1 MKLGFIGLGR
11 MGEPIAQNLLR
22 AGYRLQVWNRSR
34 PAAERL
40 IAAGATEGQSA
51 DEILQ
56 DNPVT
61 FIMLANE
68 AAVDRVL
75 ARGSAA
81 FARNVKDRLLV
92 QMGTTSPA
100 FSSALGREIAAAGGR
115 HVEAPVSGSRG
126 PAEEGALVAMLAG
139 ERADIE
145 KVRPLFRPIAKQVF
159 ECGPVP
165 GALRL
170 KLAVNLFLITMVAG
184 LAEAI
189 HFAERSEV
197 DLKLLQDVLD
207 AGPMVS
213 VVSRTKL
220 TKYVSNDLSPQASIA
235 DVLMNSVLVSD
246 AARAS
251 GASTRLLDGSRAI
264 LETCVALGHG
274 GADMIALVRG
284 IEADADRLLSGEAR
298 G

>member
-1 MKLGFIGLGR
+1 MRLGFIGLGR
-11 MGEPIAQNLLR
+11 MGEPIALNLVR
-22 AGYRLQVWNRSR
+22 AGHRLQVWNRSR
-34 PAAERL
+34 PAVDRL
-40 IAAGATEGQSA
+40 LAVGATAGQCA
-51 DEILQ
+51 GEILH
-56 DNPVT
+56 DNSVT
-61 FIMLANE
+61 FIMLADE
-68 AAVDRVL
+68 AVTDQVL
-75 ARGSAA
+75 KRGSDA
-81 FARNVKDRLLV
+81 FARKVKDRLIV

-100 FSSALGREIAAAGGR
+100 FSIDFGREVADAGGR
-115 HVEAPVSGSRG
+115 YVEAPVSGSRG

-139 ERADIE
+139 EKESIE
-145 KVRPLFRPIAKQVF
+145 QVSPLFRPIAGQVF
-159 ECGPVP
+159 ECGAVP

-189 HFAERSEV
+189 HFAERTGV
-197 DLKLLQDVLD
+197 DIKLLQEVLD
-207 AGPMVS
+207 AGPMAS

-220 TKYVSNDLSPQASIA
+220 AKHVSDDVSPQASIA
-235 DVLMNSVLVSD
+235 DVLMNSVLVSE

-264 LETCVALGHG
+264 LETCVATGHG

-284 IEADADRLLSGEAR
+284 IEAEADRLRLAEER